1 MASVRKVSWMVAAS
15 VGAVET
21 LKDQTGLCRWNYAL
35 RSLHHHAKYQLSSS
49 SLTLRIP
56 SSSSSSSSSVIDG
69 SGSGGV
75 VVVGNEGKA
84 LKFEKTLEKVMYL
97 SCWGPN

>member
-35 RSLHHHAKYQLSSS
+35 RSLHHHTKNHLSSFS
-49 SLTLRIP
+49 FALKM
-56 SSSSSSSSSVIDG
+56 SSSSSSSVIDG
-69 SGSGGV
+69 SGRV
-75 VVVGNEGKA
+75 VVVGDEGKA

>member
-49 SLTLRIP
+49 SLALRIP
-56 SSSSSSSSSVIDG
+56 SSSSSVIDG
-69 SGSGGV
+69 SGRV
-75 VVVGNEGKA
+75 VVVGDEEKA